1 MQLPRPRHF
10 HSFPLCKTIYEC
22 TGRQHFISS
31 RACPKGMQYFSLLH
45 HIFRRSRSM
54 RGRSRCHCGVERWA
68 LKKLDRHV
76 QDFGVSCSH
85 EKDFSM
91 TITHSQF
98 YSKVLCFDSGFK
110 HITPESDYMTLHDE
124 GLSLKD
130 PLIQYQLQN
139 KNNKAELECWLIITR
154 NKTYHSVS
162 VFCPS
167 APLNCHLGSA
177 GLGIFLHKSPPH
189 TGAIFSH

>member
-1 MQLPRPRHF
+1 MSVLNVHILYQVGHAPRVCSTSVF
-10 HSFPLCKTIYEC
+10 CIT
-22 TGRQHFISS
+22 
-31 RACPKGMQYFSLLH
+31 
-45 HIFRRSRSM
+45 FRRSRSM
-54 RGRSRCHCGVERWA
+54 RGRSRCHCGVDRWA

-91 TITHSQF
+91 TITHSQL

-130 PLIQYQLQN
+130 PLIS
-139 KNNKAELECWLIITR
+139 IDT
-154 NKTYHSVS
+154 VS
-162 VFCPS
+162 VAEQKQQS
-167 APLNCHLGSA
+167 R
-177 GLGIFLHKSPPH
+177 
-189 TGAIFSH
+189 T